1 MSCRACQVTDPSPH
15 RDIAIV
21 QGEEF
26 AWPMAITDKT
36 TGLPIDGT
44 WTAAADIRGSLSDPG
59 APLASF
65 VTSIDSSGVLMLTVP
80 SATSL
85 GWSWSTG
92 VYDIFVTDPDG
103 GRWKVRHGCLALIPA
118 VTRG

>member
-36 TGLPIDGT
+36 TGLSIDDT
-44 WTAAADIRGSLSDPG
+44 WTAASDIKASLSDP
-59 APLASF
+59 AALASF
-65 VTSIDSSGVLMLTVP
+65 VTTIDSAGVLTLSVP

-85 GWSWSTG
+85 AWSWSTG

-103 GRWKVRHGCLALIPA
+103 NRWKVKHGCVVLAPA
-118 VTRG
+118 VTG